1 MFLSKMMGNGCGNSL
16 RTMFAGSQVPRPSG
30 RGKLSLYLLAITQL
44 YPMSVLEITLH
55 SVQSCMQLETRKQWS
70 LDMGRKQQVGTYL

>member
-16 RTMFAGSQVPRPSG
+16 RIMFAGSQVPRPLG
-30 RGKLSLYLLAITQL
+30 RENLSLYLLAATQL

-55 SVQSCMQLETRKQWS
+55 SVQSCTQLETRKEWS
-70 LDMGRKQQVGTYL
+70 LGMVRKRQVGTYL